1 MAITTSPDEHILGVL
16 TKSLKVL
23 IYDKLS
29 GKSFLIPQIDAK
41 FFDPTEL
48 TFEVM
53 LNMRMEK
60 ERKGTQSA
68 WPHNEY
74 NLYVSNRATSIFVIS
89 KNERLVLL
97 WKKSLDNEKKRAED
111 LNDNKKG

>member
-1 MAITTSPDEHILGVL
+1 MKSDDIMAITSSPDEHILGIL
-16 TKSLKVL
+16 TKGLKVL

-29 GKSFLIPQIDAK
+29 GKSFSIPQIDSK

-53 LNMRMEK
+53 LDMRMEK
-60 ERKGTQSA
+60 ERKGTKSA

-97 WKKSLDNEKKRAED
+97 WKKS
-111 LNDNKKG
+111 